1 MSSTRVC
8 SGQKNRGF
16 SLLEL
21 LIVMVIAGILATQVV
36 IGFTSSGRK
45 VKSSAFMMRSDINLA
60 RAEAVNRNMDVNIEL
75 LDNNNFGGNI
85 GVRDGYRLWA
95 DNVVVNSAYDTED
108 ANGNGVLD
116 AGEDTIVANGVLDT
130 EMIKQVHFNKKIQY
144 YQAAATDGPTLADV
158 TAFKWTFSGTDL
170 AMLPNGTSDESGKIY
185 IFAPKNGDFTK
196 MQAVPLKIEI
206 EQTAGRVWI
215 ETWNKA
221 SGDFE

>member
-8 SGQKNRGF
+8 SGQKNQGF

-36 IGFTSSGRK
+36 IGFTSSSRK

-95 DNVVVNSAYDTED
+95 N
-108 ANGNGVLD
+108 
-116 AGEDTIVANGVLDT
+116 T
-130 EMIKQVHFNKKIQY
+130 EMIKEVHFNKKVQY

-170 AMLPNGTSDESGKIY
+170 AMLSNGTSDESGKIY
-185 IFAPKNGDFTK
+185 IFAPENSDFTK

-206 EQTAGRVWI
+206 EQTAGRAWI